1 MIDTQQPFNLANVTI
16 NPTTDEISF
25 EGQTIEIKSMAM
37 KVICYFAA
45 RSDQVI
51 TRDNLREDVW
61 QNSTASNHTIN
72 NHIYSLRQTLAKLD
86 SQTKFFHTVTGSQS
100 GYRLI
105 AVVTQNP
112 PTPVANN
119 ESLTLENPAAEHSL
133 SVNTE
138 TSSQNNLLPT
148 IKNESKSYF
157 YWKVLLISLLMVILV
172 LVGGNY
178 AFKTEMDY
186 QNTTILTT
194 QQGREQS
201 PAISQDGELIVYS
214 NRSSRSATWELYAS
228 RMQAPLQVK
237 KVFKSTRNGDN
248 FVSISP
254 NKRHIAFIRYTK
266 GTKGIYIA
274 DFNEALLTANN
285 EKLIIPLNETNLSPA
300 ISWLDDSQ
308 FYYSASEA
316 VSAPLR
322 IYLYDLALDRSEQIT
337 SPPLDLFG
345 DIGNLGD
352 YAVMVSPNKNWLAI
366 MRSKKNAGYQ
376 LYLYDL
382 VNKALV
388 ATKVESLEERLNIS
402 FSDDSKEIYFVDQQ
416 GYLSSYHLQEQ
427 TTVKLSAKQYLGYWP
442 LKVPKSNQFIMQQ
455 DWGLSSLTTQIIKI
469 NNPIV
474 GGDGTA
480 EVIVNN
486 NLSLRAI
493 AGIGDDGLIFA
504 SIKPNYQVE
513 LWKFSE
519 GKAAK
524 LVEFNE
530 KPEYRYP
537 LSLHWQKGTQSA
549 LFSIN
554 KTCRIVNISTGKDSP
569 LCPDNEN
576 FYAGRFSY
584 NGKDIYLPGFAQGNA
599 RAVKMGRTG
608 YPIND
613 LPQLAQANLIHENSD
628 GSFYYSKEQ
637 SFDIY
642 YVNAEAG
649 QEKKIIDRTYI
660 NNRYSVNDFVAVDK
674 GIYFMDRI
682 AVTNNAIF
690 YYDFAT
696 QKTTYVVDSKDN
708 YPNIVVSEDEKS
720 IYLIES
726 VDNNTGLLLID

>member
-1 MIDTQQPFNLANVTI
+1 MLDTNKPFKLANVTI
-16 NPTTDEISF
+16 NPATDEITF
-25 EGQTIEIKSMAM
+25 DGNTIEIKSMAM

-45 RSDQVI
+45 HSEQVI

-105 AVVTQNP
+105 ATVSQQSQLTTAPTDEITEGSTQSSRY
-112 PTPVANN
+112 T
-119 ESLTLENPAAEHSL
+119 AEYNHSTTDEKTDL
-133 SVNTE
+133 NSTR
-138 TSSQNNLLPT
+138 T
-148 IKNESKSYF
+148 INKQTYVKALIAS
-157 YWKVLLISLLMVILV
+157 VLLSLIIV
-172 LVGGNY
+172 LIYVVNIP
-178 AFKTEMDY
+178 KTY
-186 QNTTILTT
+186 QHSSVLTT

-201 PAISQDGELIVYS
+201 PAISQDGEILIYS
-214 NRSSRSATWELYAS
+214 NRTSRNSTWELYAS
-228 RMQAPLQVK
+228 KMQAPLQVQ
-237 KVFKSTRNGDN
+237 KVFDSGDNKDN

-254 NKRHIAFIRYTK
+254 NKRYIAFIRRK
-266 GTKGIYIA
+266 AAKGIYIA
-274 DFNEALLTANN
+274 DFNAKRLTASNA
-285 EKLIIPLNETNLSPA
+285 KLIIPLNKTNLSPA

-308 FYYSASEA
+308 FYYSAREA

-352 YAVMVSPNKNWLAI
+352 YAAMVSPNKNWLAI

-382 VNKALV
+382 VNKTLV

-427 TTVKLSAKQYLGYWP
+427 TIVKLSAKQYLGYWP

-469 NNPIV
+469 NNPIL

-480 EVIVNN
+480 AVIVNN
-486 NLSLRAI
+486 NLSIRAI

-537 LSLHWQKGTQSA
+537 LSLHWRKGTQSA

-554 KTCRIVNISTGKDSP
+554 KTCRIINISNGKDSP

-576 FYAGRFSY
+576 LYAGRFSY
-584 NGKDIYLPGFAQGNA
+584 DGNDIYLPGFAQGNA
-599 RAVKMGRTG
+599 RAVKMGGTG
-608 YPIND
+608 YPIKE
-613 LPQLAQANLIHENSD
+613 LPQLAQANLVHENSD
-628 GSFYYSKEQ
+628 GSFYYSKEV

-642 YVNAEAG
+642 YVNAETG
-649 QEKKIIDRTYI
+649 QEHKIIDRTYI
-660 NNRYSVNDFVAVDK
+660 NNRYSVNDFVVTAK
-674 GIYFMDRI
+674 GIYFMDRV
-682 AVTNNAIF
+682 AVTQNAIYF
-690 YYDFAT
+690 YEFAS
-696 QKTTYVVDSKDN
+696 QKVIYVVKSKDN
-708 YPNIVVSEDEKS
+708 YPNIVVSQDEKS
-720 IYLIES
+720 IFLIES
-726 VDNNTGLLLID
+726 VDNNTSLLLID